1 MVLNQESTPT
11 SHYQETQSTS
21 SCRFNNPFQG
31 FSSFPTP
38 YMPQLTD
45 LSQPI
50 DFSQSGHDRYQPRP
64 VEDWLSNVY
73 YQNTTATLPHSMY
86 HYRYNPYQM
95 YDYSS
100 YAQNFHHQYTTPH
113 QPQPLTMTHTSPAA
127 SISPISSVG
136 SSSPQDQHHPTVNFD
151 WMKPTSSFGSR
162 APGKTRTKDKY
173 RVVYSDFQRLELEKE
188 FCYNKFISI
197 RRKSE
202 IATMLNLSDRQ
213 VKIWFQNRR
222 AKERR
227 QKKEFDTITTTPL
240 VTDTTEDCQN
250 TFLEQSSI
258 PSSSSPVEKF
268 SQSATTASDSS
279 FLLTSSFPWKDTNSS
294 DSDSSPSFIL

>member
-1 MVLNQESTPT
+1 MADLWSAKILPDIGK
-11 SHYQETQSTS
+11 
-21 SCRFNNPFQG
+21 CFQKLHIDINTLKWRKLKRKQKQIDEEG
-31 FSSFPTP
+31 IFPSFPTP

-127 SISPISSVG
+127 SITYQLCG
-136 SSSPQDQHHPTVNFD
+136 SSHTRSA
-151 WMKPTSSFGSR
+151 SSHCKLR
-162 APGKTRTKDKY
+162 LDETNQQLW
-173 RVVYSDFQRLELEKE
+173 FQR
-188 FCYNKFISI
+188 
-197 RRKSE
+197 
-202 IATMLNLSDRQ
+202 
-213 VKIWFQNRR
+213 
-222 AKERR
+222 
-227 QKKEFDTITTTPL
+227 
-240 VTDTTEDCQN
+240 
-250 TFLEQSSI
+250 
-258 PSSSSPVEKF
+258 
-268 SQSATTASDSS
+268 
-279 FLLTSSFPWKDTNSS
+279 
-294 DSDSSPSFIL
+294 

>member
-11 SHYQETQSTS
+11 SQYQETQSTS

-31 FSSFPTP
+31 YSSFPTP

-113 QPQPLTMTHTSPAA
+113 QPQPLSMTHTSPAA
-127 SISPISSVG
+127 SISPISSAG

-162 APGKTRTKDKY
+162 GKY
-173 RVVYSDFQRLELEKE
+173 
-188 FCYNKFISI
+188 
-197 RRKSE
+197 
-202 IATMLNLSDRQ
+202 
-213 VKIWFQNRR
+213 
-222 AKERR
+222 
-227 QKKEFDTITTTPL
+227 
-240 VTDTTEDCQN
+240 
-250 TFLEQSSI
+250 FL
-258 PSSSSPVEKF
+258 F
-268 SQSATTASDSS
+268 
-279 FLLTSSFPWKDTNSS
+279 F
-294 DSDSSPSFIL
+294 